1 MGGKKYAGKPMSCA
15 HSKHSKTRGRDF
27 FFERVKQWERVPLQF
42 FIDWE
47 NLQSVQ
53 IYSVKKVKVAKRKKF
68 MLQCVANLQI
78 DHGISSLF

>member
-1 MGGKKYAGKPMSCA
+1 MPENPWVAVIPNILREEGEN
-15 HSKHSKTRGRDF
+15 F

-78 DHGISSLF
+78 DHGISSLFWRLAF